1 MKPRVCF
8 VVDSG
13 TDVRLAD
20 GLAEHTI
27 LKVLARRQPSGRE
40 ISQPSRHTLDVET
53 GPAGHAAFALFA
65 LRRLLALKRDL
76 DVVVVQGYGPTAAFA
91 SFAGRLTG
99 VPVFML
105 VCSPMEAYYRCRQGS
120 VTGRPFRRTEYLAIR
135 LFSRLNAWIG
145 RGYIVLSPYLGS
157 VVRAHG
163 TKNSI
168 DVIPVYG
175 VDATIFRPD
184 AELKAARRARLALP
198 DDRPIVFF
206 SSRVAPEKDAGTVL
220 RALGILAA
228 SGRPVRLL
236 HLSGGHRE
244 LMDLAR
250 QTGVEEHVIAGDAVA
265 PFEVLADHY
274 RASDICVQ
282 SSREEGLGFSALEA
296 LACGV
301 PVVATAVG
309 GLNDTIR
316 EGDTGWQVPIGDAP
330 ALAAAIVSILDDPAE
345 ARRRTARGAAQV
357 ASAYD
362 RDLVFDA
369 LVKRLRN
376 AGSRVELVEQSVEPS
391 VSPGNP

>member
-1 MKPRVCF
+1 MKPRLCF

-20 GLAEHTI
+20 GLAEGTTLRI
-27 LKVLARRQPSGRE
+27 LARRQPSGRE
-40 ISQPSRHTLDVET
+40 ISQPSRHALNVET
-53 GPAGHAAFALFA
+53 GPAGHAAFAVFV
-65 LRRLLALKRDL
+65 LRRLLALRRDT

-91 SFAGRLTG
+91 NLAGRLTG
-99 VPVFML
+99 VPVLML
-105 VCSPMEAYYRCRQGS
+105 VCSPMEAYYQCRKHAGS
-120 VTGRPFRRTEYLAIR
+120 GRPFSRVEYLAIR
-135 LFSRLNAWIG
+135 LFSRVNAWIG
-145 RGYIVLSPYLGS
+145 RSYIVLSPYLGS

-163 TKNSI
+163 AKNSI

-175 VDATIFRPD
+175 VDRAIFRPG
-184 AELKAARRARLALP
+184 AEPKPVVRARLGIPSDA
-198 DDRPIVFF
+198 PIVFF
-206 SSRVAPEKDAGTVL
+206 SSRVAPEKDAATVL

-228 SGRPVRLL
+228 AGRPVRLL

-250 QTGVEEHVIAGDAVA
+250 EIGVDAHVIAADAVA
-265 PFEVLADHY
+265 PFDRLADYY

-316 EGDTGWQVPIGDAP
+316 DGDTGWQVSIGDAN
-330 ALAAAIVSILDDPAE
+330 ALAAAIAGILDDPAE
-345 ARRRTARGAAQV
+345 ALRRTARGAAQI
-357 ASAYD
+357 AALYD
-362 RDLVFDA
+362 RERVFNA
-369 LVKRLRN
+369 LVQRLRD
-376 AGSRVELVEQSVEPS
+376 ATSGVELVGSPSEPS
-391 VSPGNP
+391 VSAGNR